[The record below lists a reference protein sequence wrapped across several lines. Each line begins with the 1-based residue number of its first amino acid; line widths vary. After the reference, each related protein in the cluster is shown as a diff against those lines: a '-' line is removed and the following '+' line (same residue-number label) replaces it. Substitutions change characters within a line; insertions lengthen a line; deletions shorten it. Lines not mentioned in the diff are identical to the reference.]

1 MWKEHGSF
9 SAMLM
14 PGALIIRGQWI
25 ASRDLLHGNIS
36 LSDSNKEVGIVG
48 RCLTYPNGVRSS
60 VVPRGK
66 TGVTG
71 NL

>member
-1 MWKEHGSF
+1 M
-9 SAMLM
+9 
-14 PGALIIRGQWI
+14 
-25 ASRDLLHGNIS
+25 LHGNIS

-48 RCLTYPNGVRSS
+48 RCRTYLNGVRFS

-66 TGVTG
+66 IGVIG

>member
-1 MWKEHGSF
+1 M
-9 SAMLM
+9 
-14 PGALIIRGQWI
+14 
-25 ASRDLLHGNIS
+25 LHGNIS

-48 RCLTYPNGVRSS
+48 RCLTYPNGVRFG

-66 TGVTG
+66 IGVIG